1 MKQTRNKHSPAF
13 KAKVALAALA
23 REETIA
29 QLASRF
35 EVHPSQIHAWKRA
48 LVEGAPE
55 LFATNQKSQE
65 KAKEA
70 QINHLYRHIGQLK
83 VERDFFC
90 RKGPVYES
98 QHTASHDRPRPPAA
112 VFGASMYPAG
122 RQPGLG
128 VLPAGT
134 TRAEDLELMALMDR
148 QYLKTPFY
156 GSRKMKAWLLQQGY
170 LVSRK
175 RVRRLMRL
183 MGLEAIYRRP
193 NTSKPAPG
201 HRIFPYLLKGVE
213 VNRVDQ
219 VWAADITYIPM
230 AKGFLYLVAI
240 MDWHSRHVLAWKLSN
255 TMDTSFCVAA
265 LEEALGKGR
274 PEIFNTDQ
282 GSQFTSEAFTQTLQE
297 QRVQVS
303 MDGKGRYL
311 DNIFVERL
319 WRSIKYEEVYLKAY
333 QTVAEARTGI
343 NAYLEFYNR
352 QRPHQALGYRTPAEV
367 YQHGQEERGAA
378 AEEAGLPSG
387 LVKPSAGVGDSLTLA
402 LVLS

>member
-1 MKQTRNKHSPAF
+1 MSRERRRKMVDREHPGLSTVRQCALLGISRSSVYYRPRAPSQKDLALMKQ
-13 KAKVALAALA
+13 
-23 REETIA
+23 ID
-29 QLASRF
+29 Q
-35 EVHPSQIHAWKRA
+35 
-48 LVEGAPE
+48 
-55 LFATNQKSQE
+55 
-65 KAKEA
+65 
-70 QINHLYRHIGQLK
+70 
-83 VERDFFC
+83 
-90 RKGPVYES
+90 
-98 QHTASHDRPRPPAA
+98 
-112 VFGASMYPAG
+112 
-122 RQPGLG
+122 
-128 VLPAGT
+128 
-134 TRAEDLELMALMDR
+134 
-148 QYLKTPFY
+148 QYLATPFY
-156 GSRKMKAWLLQQGY
+156 GSRRMKVWLGRQDHW
-170 LVSRK
+170 VNRK
-175 RVRRLMRL
+175 RVQSLMRTL
-183 MGLEAIYRRP
+183 GLQVIYRRP
-193 NTSKPAPG
+193 NTSKPTPE
-201 HRIFPYLLKGVE
+201 HRVYAYLLKGVRITR
-213 VNRVDQ
+213 VNQ

-387 LVKPSAGVGDSLTLA
+387 LVKPSAGVGDSLNLA